1 MKRRRLND
9 AEKDA
14 VVEAARV
21 LMLEAVTMQEAV
33 GTSPTVAALL
43 STASSLALDGGMSA
57 RAFAE
62 MALMT
67 VEATFPD
74 AVEADEDWRP

>member
-1 MKRRRLND
+1 MKRKRLND

-21 LMLEAVTMQEAV
+21 LMLEAMTMAETV
-33 GTSPTVAALL
+33 GTVPTVAALL
-43 STASSLALDGGMSA
+43 SCASSLAAEGGMAA
-57 RAFAE
+57 RDFAE
-62 MALMT
+62 LALAT

-74 AVEADEDWRP
+74 AVDAAEDWRP